1 MGEPTTIELDGRDL
15 LVVAGL
21 PGAGK
26 TTMLRHAADGIPVLD
41 SDQVR
46 ARMREVLPGAVAYRW
61 YRPLVHAGHRARIV
75 GRAVAAEGPVVVH
88 EPATRASTRA
98 LLAALGRLTGRRVRM
113 LWLDATAD
121 EALAGQRSRGRLI
134 RERSFARHVRR
145 AARTRAALLSGTV
158 PRGWHS
164 ARVVPRSAA
173 AATRLVE
180 RKPCVHSGRTK
191 SLRTR
196 RNPA

>member
-1 MGEPTTIELDGRDL
+1 MREPTTIELDGRDL

-26 TTMLRHAADGIPVLD
+26 TTMLRHAAGELPVLD

-46 ARMREVLPGAVAYRW
+46 LRLREVLPASVAYRW
-61 YRPLVHAGHRARIV
+61 YRPLVHAGHRARVV
-75 GRAVAAEGPVVVH
+75 GRAASAGGPVVVH

-98 LLAALGRLTGRRVRM
+98 LLAALGKVTGRRVRM

-121 EALAGQRSRGRLI
+121 EALAGQRDRGRLI

-145 AARTRAALLSGTV
+145 AAKTRAALLSGSV

-164 ARVVPRSAA
+164 ARVITRSAA
-173 AATRLVE
+173 TATRLVE
-180 RKPCVHSGRTK
+180 RAPAVHKGRPGV
-191 SLRTR
+191 RNGR
-196 RNPA
+196 RPA